1 MPATTAAA
9 SKPRRKP
16 RSRAVTGAHMSLR
29 DQAYEALKTK
39 IIHCDLRP
47 GEALTVASL
56 AEDLGLGR
64 TPVIQAVDRLVTD
77 GLVEVMPRKGIVV
90 SPISLNEIFDIIEV
104 RILNECQAVRW
115 AADKASAT
123 EIAAMETNLSAMRAA
138 SEGRDIER
146 LIQLDREFHRL
157 ISAAA
162 GNPVLAEFMSNL
174 HDRSVRFWFV
184 SLRAPDHNAR
194 VCDQHDAIVAAIR
207 ARDPDAAEAA
217 IRAHINDFQHNITN
231 QVTRN
236 RPAGNIR
243 SA

>member
-1 MPATTAAA
+1 MP
-9 SKPRRKP
+9 SQPIDEEKPR
-16 RSRAVTGAHMSLR
+16 ATTGAHVSLR
-29 DQAYEALKTK
+29 DRAYDALKTK
-39 IIHCDLRP
+39 IINCELRP
-47 GEALTVASL
+47 GEVLTVASL
-56 AEDLGLGR
+56 AEDLGIGR

-77 GLVEVMPRKGIVV
+77 GLIEVMPRKGIVV

-115 AADKASAT
+115 AADKAT
-123 EIAAMETNLSAMRAA
+123 EAEIEAMEANLQAMRRA
-138 SEGRDIER
+138 SQERNIER

-162 GNPVLAEFMSNL
+162 GNPVLSEILGNL

-194 VCDQHDAIVAAIR
+194 VCDQHACVVDAIR
-207 ARDPDAAEAA
+207 AHDPVAAEAA
-217 IRAHINDFQHNITN
+217 IREHIVAFQHNITN
-231 QVTRN
+231 QVLLN

>member
-1 MPATTAAA
+1 MTASSATTG
-9 SKPRRKP
+9 KPRRKTRP
-16 RSRAVTGAHMSLR
+16 RADAHVSLR
-29 DQAYEALKTK
+29 DRAYEALKTK
-39 IIHCDLRP
+39 IINCELRP
-47 GEALTVASL
+47 GEALTVATL

-115 AADKASAT
+115 AADKATAS
-123 EIAAMETNLSAMRAA
+123 EIAAMEANLAAMCAA

-162 GNPVLAEFMSNL
+162 GNPVLAEFMGNL

-194 VCDQHDAIVAAIR
+194 VCDQHAAIVAAIK
-207 ARDPDAAEAA
+207 AHDPDLAESA
-217 IRAHINDFQHNITN
+217 IRAHITDFQHNITN
-231 QVTRN
+231 QVLRN
-236 RPAGNIR
+236 RPAGSVR